1 MADPF
6 DLIVIGAG
14 PGGYVAAIRAAQLGM
29 RVGCV
34 EREFLGGTC
43 LNIGCIPSKALLDS
57 SHRLYEAQHRLD
69 RHGININ
76 QVSVDLNRMMAR
88 KTEVVNALTG
98 GVGFLFKKNKVE
110 HLKGNG
116 RITAPGTVEVE
127 DRAANTKTAYK
138 AKNILIATGSVPT
151 PIPSLPFDSKF
162 ILSSTE
168 ALSLTEVPKRLLVI
182 GAGYIGLEMGS
193 VWSRLGSAVTVLEFL
208 DRALPASDAEMALAL
223 QKSLE
228 KQGLN
233 FRFKTAAQSV
243 RIENG
248 QAAVTWKSGDQTGQE
263 TADRVLVAVGRKPMT
278 DNLGLASVQIV
289 VDKKGFIPV
298 DDHYRTTAPGVW
310 AIGDV
315 IGGLML
321 AHKAEE
327 EGVAA
332 VEIMAGRAGH
342 VNYSTCPAIVY
353 TYPELAS
360 VGMTEAEAAARGP
373 IRVGKFPL
381 SANGRARAM
390 DDTEGFVKIIADD
403 KTDRILGVHILAGHA
418 SDMIEEAVV
427 AMEFASTADDLA
439 RCFHGHPTLSEAVKE
454 AALAVGKRAI
464 HI

>member
-76 QVSVDLNRMMAR
+76 QVTVDLNRMMAR
-88 KTEVVNALTG
+88 KSEVVNALTG
-98 GVGFLFKKNKVE
+98 GVGFLFKKNKIE
-110 HLKGNG
+110 HLKGHG
-116 RITAPGTVEVE
+116 RITGPGTVEVE
-127 DRAANTKTAYK
+127 DRAASTKTTHK

-151 PIPSLPFDSKF
+151 PIPSLPFDGKF

-168 ALSLTEVPKRLLVI
+168 ALSLTEVPKRLLVV
-182 GAGYIGLEMGS
+182 GAGYIGLELGS
-193 VWSRLGSAVTVLEFL
+193 VWNRLGSQVMVLEFL
-208 DRALPASDAEMALAL
+208 DRALPVSDAEMALAL

-228 KQGLN
+228 KQGMK
-233 FRFKTAAQSV
+233 FRFKTGAQSV

-248 QAAVTWKSGDQTGQE
+248 QVSVAWKSGEETGQE
-263 TADRVLVAVGRKPMT
+263 EADRVLVAVGRRPMT
-278 DNLGLASVQIV
+278 DNLGLDSVGIAI
-289 VDKKGFIPV
+289 DKKGFIPV
-298 DDHYRTTAPGVW
+298 DDHYRTSAPGVF

-327 EGVAA
+327 EGTAA

-353 TYPELAS
+353 THPELAS
-360 VGMTEAEAAARGP
+360 VGMTEAEAAARGS
-373 IRVGKFPL
+373 IRIGKFPL

-390 DDTEGFVKIIADD
+390 DDTEGFIKIIAD

-418 SDMIEEAVV
+418 SEMIEEAVV

-439 RCFHGHPTLSEAVKE
+439 RSFHGHPTLSEAVKE

>member
-6 DLIVIGAG
+6 DLIVIGSG

-110 HLKGNG
+110 HLKGHG
-116 RITAPGTVEVE
+116 RITGPGTVEVE
-127 DRAANTKTAYK
+127 DRASSSKTTYK

-151 PIPSLPFDSKF
+151 PISTLPFDGKF

-168 ALSLTEVPKRLLVI
+168 ALSLTEAPKRLLVI
-182 GAGYIGLEMGS
+182 GAGYIGLELGS
-193 VWSRLGSAVTVLEFL
+193 VWSRLGSQVTVLEFL
-208 DRALPASDAEMALAL
+208 DRALPLSDAEMALAL

-228 KQGLN
+228 KQGLK

-248 QAAVTWKSGDQTGQE
+248 QAIVTWKSGEETGQE
-263 TADRVLVAVGRKPMT
+263 TADRVLVAVGRRPTT
-278 DNLGLASVQIV
+278 DNLGLDSVRIAI
-289 VDKKGFIPV
+289 DKKGFVPV

-327 EGVAA
+327 EGIAA
-332 VEIMAGRAGH
+332 VEIMAARAGH
-342 VNYSTCPAIVY
+342 VNYSTCPAVVY
-353 TYPELAS
+353 THPELAS

-373 IRVGKFPL
+373 IRIGKFPL

-418 SDMIEEAVV
+418 SEMIEEAVV

-439 RCFHGHPTLSEAVKE
+439 RSFHGHPTLSEAVKE